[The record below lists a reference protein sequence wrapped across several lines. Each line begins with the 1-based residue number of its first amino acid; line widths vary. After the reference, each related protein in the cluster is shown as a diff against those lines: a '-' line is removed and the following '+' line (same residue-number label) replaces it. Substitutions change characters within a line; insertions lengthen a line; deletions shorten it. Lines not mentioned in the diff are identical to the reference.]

1 MGDPLRENSCELPD
15 CAELNNSFCR
25 YENDS
30 GSGPPICENMATN
43 ISNWSDVVA
52 FIYFGIE
59 FRLGI
64 PFRVTE
70 NRTTGGWVG
79 PLNIILAKNFTTE
92 EEEVN
97 SHVIDRYETR
107 YIQTPM
113 SPFIMMSPNMT
124 LLAPEDFQN
133 YFGPKAISS
142 TAQVQAETIDDFYA
156 PFFET
161 CDNGNVHPILPLYQ
175 FEFVRD
181 PQTGNETIDVRLD
194 YKILTIPDENTHA
207 WKWMPTLSKRGLPVK
222 GPYCYAD
229 KLRGWVIDLPYDS
242 KIGSEYINLEHG
254 CVKGLPCL
262 PLAGQ
267 LLKPEVKVEVHETP
281 GPTTVDFRSVAY
293 LLSLVICFAVA
304 FFASLVVNYRLR
316 KRLLL
321 SSPSDSKRSSHAS
334 RVSID
339 EILINGRKNDAEF
352 HSTNTAEELI
362 PTSTEEILDLLN

>member
-1 MGDPLRENSCELPD
+1 MTSVFYSSSLHL
-15 CAELNNSFCR
+15 
-25 YENDS
+25 Y
-30 GSGPPICENMATN
+30 
-43 ISNWSDVVA
+43 
-52 FIYFGIE
+52 
-59 FRLGI
+59 RLGI

-79 PLNIILAKNFTTE
+79 PLNIILAKNFTAE
-92 EEEVN
+92 EEEDVN

-161 CDNGNVHPILPLYQ
+161 CDNGDVHPILPLYQ

-207 WKWMPTLSKRGLPVK
+207 WKWMPTLAKRGLPVK
-222 GPYCYAD
+222 GPYCYGMCIAMRIFTR
-229 KLRGWVIDLPYDS
+229 K
-242 KIGSEYINLEHG
+242 
-254 CVKGLPCL
+254 
-262 PLAGQ
+262 
-267 LLKPEVKVEVHETP
+267 TM
-281 GPTTVDFRSVAY
+281 
-293 LLSLVICFAVA
+293 LVLNVYAFYFCF
-304 FFASLVVNYRLR
+304 
-316 KRLLL
+316 
-321 SSPSDSKRSSHAS
+321 D
-334 RVSID
+334 
-339 EILINGRKNDAEF
+339 
-352 HSTNTAEELI
+352 T
-362 PTSTEEILDLLN
+362 LDLQLHCFTIICCV